1 MGNTTDNTSGDTT
14 EKVLLMCEIDQP
26 EAIAFL
32 EKCEAEGLSFSDKIE
47 QLIKNFL
54 PAGDNHPLRATA

>member
-1 MGNTTDNTSGDTT
+1 MDKTT
-14 EKVLLMCEIDQP
+14 ERVLLMCEIDQP

-32 EKCEAEGLSFSDKIE
+32 SKCEEEGLSFSEKVE

-54 PAGDNHPLRATA
+54 PKGDNHLLRATA